1 MSLQCP
7 KCQSERIDVRN
18 NAKKAIGSI
27 GTVIGCIGGVAAELK
42 CARVGAVIGSPF
54 GPIGTTVGGVTGAII
69 GGMFIGGIAG
79 GTAGVA
85 LGEVVDENILDNYLC
100 LDCEYTFSLHRPI
113 FK

>member
-42 CARVGAVIGSPF
+42 CARV